1 MPDISL
7 LPALADYFDVSIDYL
22 LRGENTTK
30 GDFLKAVTDR
40 VIAHGY
46 DDGYGEF
53 LTVAAAAFRGI
64 HAGNLRGCGV
74 PCFAFH
80 GDTGGLA
87 GLDLRGAEDGFVFG
101 ITRNWFT
108 HMDMETT
115 AAELAALSSALDSK
129 EKCLVLLAALSMDD
143 VSIHE
148 LPELLGMTGLSED
161 TVSAAVESLARDGI
175 LTTQTSKHKAL
186 GVTCHVHEMR
196 YPALVLLA
204 AAAAVSRKA
213 LKDGFSCCLGPGDFP
228 IGRP

>member
-74 PCFAFH
+74 PRRH
-80 GDTGGLA
+80 GWSCGAGSARGG
-87 GLDLRGAEDGFVFG
+87 GRVCLR
-101 ITRNWFT
+101 
-108 HMDMETT
+108 HH
-115 AAELAALSSALDSK
+115 AELVYPHGYGNDRRRACRA
-129 EKCLVLLAALSMDD
+129 VLC
-143 VSIHE
+143 
-148 LPELLGMTGLSED
+148 P
-161 TVSAAVESLARDGI
+161 
-175 LTTQTSKHKAL
+175 
-186 GVTCHVHEMR
+186 
-196 YPALVLLA
+196 
-204 AAAAVSRKA
+204 
-213 LKDGFSCCLGPGDFP
+213 
-228 IGRP
+228 